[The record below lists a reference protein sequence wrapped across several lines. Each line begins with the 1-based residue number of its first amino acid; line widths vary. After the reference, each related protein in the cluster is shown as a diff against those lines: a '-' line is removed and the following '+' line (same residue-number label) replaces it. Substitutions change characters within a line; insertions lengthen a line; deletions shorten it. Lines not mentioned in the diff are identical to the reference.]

1 MTKQNKKSGKKVVL
15 VGGCFDI
22 LHYGHICF
30 LKEAKKLG
38 DHLVIML
45 ESDKRIKKLKGPS
58 RPFHNQNQ
66 RKEIL
71 ESLSFVDEVI
81 ILKDEMADRDYEE
94 VVRKISPD
102 IIAITKGSK
111 TKTHSELVNAKVI
124 EIDKVNNPSTTDIA
138 KILELE

>member
-1 MTKQNKKSGKKVVL
+1 MLKTKRSKTVL

-38 DHLVIML
+38 DHLVVML
-45 ESDKRIKKLKGPS
+45 ESDKRIKTLKGSS

-71 ESLSFVDEVI
+71 ESLSFVDEVL
-81 ILKDEMADRDYEE
+81 ILKDEMTDRDYEE
-94 VVRKISPD
+94 VVKKLRPN

-111 TKTHSELVNAKVI
+111 TKTHAELVHAKVI
-124 EIDKVNNPSTTDIA
+124 EIEKVDTPSTTQIA
-138 KILELE
+138 KLLELE